1 MSSDGADFVDRHM
14 ANLIQRVHTV
24 MPIADDLLSNDMISP
39 EEYSNIHTSQTS
51 QDKIRTLYPFL
62 QSGGPKVKSAFYRSL
77 LKHDRYLVNDLER
90 GHLQPGPALPP
101 ASNILSGTGRQ
112 SVERASD
119 EESVGKITY
128 YTNNDLGKGADGIV
142 FRGFFLCDDA
152 NKRPAAVK
160 RIELAKQSY
169 ADREVVLLLTLDYN
183 PHVVRYFCTEKDKQF
198 LYIAIEQCAASLDKC
213 FTKENPFDLRGLK
226 PVTLLEQTMIGLK
239 HLHSHN
245 IVHRDVK
252 PHNIL
257 LKKDSDSFMVKI
269 SDFGMSKQLADDR
282 QSYSMRSGAL
292 GTIGWN
298 APEVLDES
306 RKGNPTSAVDIFS
319 AGCVFYYVLTGGK
332 HPFGEPNRR
341 AGNIEDGKYNLDGL
355 QKDKH
360 EDIMAEHLIKYMVTK
375 EPKRRPSAES
385 VLEHPFFWSPE
396 KQLQFFQDVS
406 DWIDAQLQLKQ
417 LNKAIIDQLES
428 EAEKVV
434 KGNWMKHITEDL
446 RKNLEKR
453 KGACKGG
460 SVERLLRAI
469 RNKSNHYDEIPD
481 LHKTFGSFPEG
492 FVSYFTSRFPHL
504 LLHTYRA
511 MLTCAEE
518 MAFQKYYPKLREA
531 WMVNDTQTA

>member
-14 ANLIQRVHTV
+14 AEFIQRVHLV
-24 MPIADDLLSNDMISP
+24 MPIADDLRSNDMILD
-39 EEYSNIHTSQTS
+39 EAYSNIKTSKTS
-51 QDKIRTLYPFL
+51 QDKMINLYDVL
-62 QSGGPKVKSAFYRSL
+62 QSGGPEVKSAFYRSL
-77 LKHDRYLVNDLER
+77 LKHDRYLVNDLGKST
-90 GHLQPGPALPP
+90 GHIQPGPALPH
-101 ASNILSGTGRQ
+101 ASNILPGTGRQ

-160 RIELAKQSY
+160 RIELAKQSN
-169 ADREVVLLLTLDYN
+169 ADQEVALLLKLDYN
-183 PHVVRYFCTEKDKQF
+183 PHVVRYFCTEKDRQF

-213 FTKENPFDLRGLK
+213 FTKENHFDLHGLK
-226 PVTLLEQTMIGLK
+226 PVELLEQTMIGLK

-257 LKKDSDSFMVKI
+257 LKKDSVSFTVKI

-292 GTIGWN
+292 GTMGWN

-319 AGCVFYYVLTGGK
+319 ASCVFYYVLTGGK
-332 HPFGEPNRR
+332 HPFWEPNRR

-375 EPKRRPSAES
+375 EPKWRPSAES
-385 VLEHPFFWSPE
+385 VLEHPFFWSLE
-396 KQLQFFQDVS
+396 KQLQFFQGVS
-406 DWIDAQLQLKQ
+406 DWIDA
-417 LNKAIIDQLES
+417 
-428 EAEKVV
+428 
-434 KGNWMKHITEDL
+434 
-446 RKNLEKR
+446 
-453 KGACKGG
+453 
-460 SVERLLRAI
+460 
-469 RNKSNHYDEIPD
+469 
-481 LHKTFGSFPEG
+481 
-492 FVSYFTSRFPHL
+492 
-504 LLHTYRA
+504 
-511 MLTCAEE
+511 
-518 MAFQKYYPKLREA
+518 
-531 WMVNDTQTA
+531 